1 MVIKI
6 KTKNK
11 DIRIFYLT
19 KAMRR
24 GYENLKIHNR
34 HHISIPFLRLGINI
48 IYDSHNLK
56 TTEDKE

>member
-6 KTKNK
+6 RTKRK

-24 GYENLKIHNR
+24 GYEDSWDGNK
-34 HHISIPFLRLGINI
+34 HHISIPFLRMGINVI
-48 IYDSHNLK
+48 HD
-56 TTEDKE
+56 EVRDK